1 MKPTTLKKQQGV
13 ALIIAL
19 VITTVAISLAS
30 LTIYRQRLQIRL
42 STNIS
47 NLEQAYQYAIG
58 MEDWSK
64 KILEKDYK
72 DNPKVDSNQEDWHIA
87 LPPIP
92 IQGGSLIGQLHDLQ
106 GRINLNSLLMKYPAL
121 PQATPP
127 PSRAGVNKSGTTNN
141 GQDKT
146 QVIKT
151 ETLIYERLSALI
163 AMIDKDQT
171 LGPPENFVDTLWD
184 WIDKKDK
191 ERQGGAESNYY
202 QSLENPYM
210 AANTPLMHVTEL
222 LLLKD
227 LNKEMVEK
235 LKPFI
240 STLPKDT
247 TINLNTAPLEV
258 LKAIGFDD
266 TTATAIK
273 KARDE
278 TPFENL
284 NDFWGLEEVK
294 TLFAPNSEMGKKKA
308 NYAQTLSVNSNYFLL
323 QGKVNINNTRL
334 FINSILERKKG
345 KVRVIM
351 RDYGNP

>member
-1 MKPTTLKKQQGV
+1 MKSTRQKKQQGV

-19 VITTVAISLAS
+19 VITTVAVSLAS
-30 LTIYRQRLQIRL
+30 LAMYRQRLQIRL
-42 STNIS
+42 SSNIS

-72 DNPKVDSNQEDWHIA
+72 DNPNIDSNQEDWHVA

-92 IQGGSLIGQLHDLQ
+92 IQGGSLIGQLEDLQ
-106 GRINLNSLLMKYPAL
+106 GRINLNALLMKYPTLAH
-121 PQATPP
+121 ATRP
-127 PSRAGVNKSGTTNN
+127 PSRTGADKSGATNN
-141 GQDKT
+141 RQDKT
-146 QVIKT
+146 KVTKT
-151 ETLIYERLSALI
+151 ESLIYKRLSALI
-163 AMIDKDQT
+163 ATIDKEQT

-184 WIDKKDK
+184 WIDKDDK

-202 QSLENPYM
+202 QSLEVPYM
-210 AANTPLMHVTEL
+210 AANAPLMNVSEL

-227 LNKEMVEK
+227 LNKEIVEE
-235 LKPFI
+235 LKPLV

-278 TPFENL
+278 TPFKSL

-294 TLFAPNSEMGKKKA
+294 TLFAPNTEMGQKKA
-308 NYAQTLSVNSNYFLL
+308 NYAQTLSVNSHYFLL
-323 QGKVNINNTRL
+323 KGQVNINNTRL

-351 RDYGNP
+351 RDYRKP